1 MLTCKQFLRELND
14 YLEETLDPATRATL
28 EKHVT
33 ECPNCWVVYDTTAKT
48 LRVFKGLEAQAVPAD
63 IHSRLM
69 AAVEKK
75 MQEEGPCCKKKKPS
89 NQG

>member
-1 MLTCKQFLRELND
+1 M
-14 YLEETLDPATRATL
+14 L

-33 ECPNCWVVYDTTAKT
+33 QCPNCWVVYDTAAKT
-48 LRVFKGLEAQAVPAD
+48 LRVFKGMEAQPVPSD

-75 MQEEGPCCKKKKPS
+75 MQETGPCCKNKQSGDSEAPVKS
-89 NQG
+89 S